1 MLCTCLGLTP
11 VKFVGTPLGPL
22 GDPLLALLN
31 KSKVAAMYRMPIAD
45 NSRTEKLRHLR
56 SRTLAN
62 FRRQSSRAREEGPGG
77 VGTEDE
83 VRSSR
88 AQGQLAYTVQLVGV
102 VNGSSTSKELP
113 CCPVVL

>member
-1 MLCTCLGLTP
+1 M
-11 VKFVGTPLGPL
+11 
-22 GDPLLALLN
+22 D
-31 KSKVAAMYRMPIAD
+31 RMPVAD

-88 AQGQLAYTVQLVGV
+88 SQGQLAYTVQLVGV

-113 CCPVVL
+113 CCPLTL